1 MSEHARIVIVGSG
14 FSGLGMAARLKQ
26 EGVEDFVVLERADEV
41 GGTWRDN
48 TYPGCQCDVP
58 SNLYSFSFAANPGW
72 SRAFSMQPEIQD
84 YLVRCADEFGVR
96 PHMRFGHELTGASW
110 DQAGQIWRIE
120 TSAGDFTADV
130 VVSAVGGLSE
140 PRIPDLPGLS
150 DFRGEVFHSA
160 AWRHDVDL
168 AGKRVAVVGTGASAI
183 QIVPKL
189 QREVEQLYVFQRT
202 PAWIMP
208 HTDRP
213 LPRWYRRLFKRAP
226 ALQRLVRGAIY
237 WGRET
242 FVIGFMGKDR
252 MRIANWAARRML
264 ARQVPDPEL
273 RRKLTPD
280 YSIGCKRILLS
291 NDFYPALQQPNVELL
306 ACGVS
311 ELRPGSIVGADGS
324 EREVDVVVFA
334 TGFHVTDMPIAER
347 VAGRDGRA
355 LADVWQGS
363 PRAYLGTAI
372 PGFPNLFF
380 LLGPNTG
387 LGHTSIVV
395 MIEAQVNYVMQALR
409 AMERGNVGELEVRAD
424 VQEAYNREL
433 DRQLENSVWNSGG
446 CASWYLDEKGRN
458 STLWPGFTWRFRQKT
473 ARFQPADYEVRQRQ
487 RERVPEPVA

>member
-1 MSEHARIVIVGSG
+1 MSEHARVVIVGSG

-26 EGVEDFVVLERADEV
+26 EGMEDFVVLERADEV

-110 DQAGQIWRIE
+110 DQAEQIWRLE
-120 TSAGDFTADV
+120 TNEGDFTADV
-130 VVSAVGGLSE
+130 LVSAVGGLSE
-140 PRIPDLPGLS
+140 PRIPELPGLGE
-150 DFRGEVFHSA
+150 FQGEVFHSA
-160 AWRHDVDL
+160 AWKHDVDL
-168 AGKRVAVVGTGASAI
+168 SGKRVAVVGTGASAI

-189 QREVEQLYVFQRT
+189 QREVEQLHVFQRT

-226 ALQRLVRGAIY
+226 ALQRVVRNAIY

-252 MRIANWAARRML
+252 MRIANWAARRLL

-273 RRKLTPD
+273 RAKLTPD

-291 NDFYPALQQPNVELL
+291 NEFYPALQQPNVELL

-311 ELRPGSIVGADGS
+311 ELRTGSIVGADGR
-324 EREVDVVVFA
+324 EREVDAVVFA

-347 VAGRDGRA
+347 VAGRDGQT
-355 LADVWQGS
+355 LDDVWQGS

-409 AMERGNVGELEVRAD
+409 LMQRGNVAELEVRAD
-424 VQEAYNREL
+424 VQEAYNRDL
-433 DRQLENSVWNSGG
+433 DRQLEKSVWNSGG
-446 CASWYLDEKGRN
+446 CASWYVDDKGRN

-473 ARFQPADYEVRQRQ
+473 ARFQLSEYEVRQRE